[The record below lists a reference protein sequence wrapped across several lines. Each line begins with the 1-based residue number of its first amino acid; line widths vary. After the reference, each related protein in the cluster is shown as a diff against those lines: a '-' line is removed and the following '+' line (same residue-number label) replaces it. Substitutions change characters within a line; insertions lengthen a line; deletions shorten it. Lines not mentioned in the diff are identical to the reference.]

1 MSEVYVLDLKISS
14 IVMSQR
20 NGEVDNYIGKHV
32 QAPLPLLELVL
43 DELSYSMETNKI
55 DFRVNKKEQANGIQT
70 SIAIEQYFS
79 QLLNMLTRK
88 QGAPTA
94 AAQPRRVPDSAFI
107 PPYSVQKASL
117 SIYGTYYN
125 QLSQAFE
132 PFIEPWSVK
141 LTIKQ
146 EDEKEIQK
154 LNLESSEYLNFNFT
168 YGMAVA
174 IKDIKNRLIEK
185 TFKIDDQLKHE

>member
-1 MSEVYVLDLKISS
+1 
-14 IVMSQR
+14 
-20 NGEVDNYIGKHV
+20 
-32 QAPLPLLELVL
+32 
-43 DELSYSMETNKI
+43 
-55 DFRVNKKEQANGIQT
+55 
-70 SIAIEQYFS
+70 
-79 QLLNMLTRK
+79 MLTRK
-88 QGAPTA
+88 QGAPA
-94 AAQPRRVPDSAFI
+94 AAALPLRAPDSAFI

-154 LNLESSEYLNFNFT
+154 LNLESNEYLNFNFT

-185 TFKIDDQLKHE
+185 TFKIDDQLKHEQTREE